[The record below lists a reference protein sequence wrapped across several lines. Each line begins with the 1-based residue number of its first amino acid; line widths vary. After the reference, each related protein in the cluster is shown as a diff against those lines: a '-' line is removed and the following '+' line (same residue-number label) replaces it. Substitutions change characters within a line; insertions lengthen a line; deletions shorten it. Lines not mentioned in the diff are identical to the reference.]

1 MISSIVSALKTLY
14 PMGLCTIIGHGKMC
28 TFLPIS
34 LPCRRIF
41 CDLTPQIV
49 CQYHLIKRWFCKIIA
64 AHHYFS
70 FSHFDKEYK
79 IKPYNK
85 ARDLRHFTASFA
97 SFHRVICL

>member
-1 MISSIVSALKTLY
+1 
-14 PMGLCTIIGHGKMC
+14 MC
-28 TFLPIS
+28 TFPPIS

-97 SFHRVICL
+97 SFHRVICLILHDEMMQIIQSLNAVLYVIAVQR